1 MRLPVDTEI
10 RVRAVLFD
18 MDGTLVNSNAAVLLV
33 WRQWAERHG
42 LDGDAITAS
51 THGRRAGDTI
61 RAYAPAEVD
70 LAAEVAWL
78 EEHELAER
86 DGIIAVPGARE
97 LIAALPPDRVALVT
111 SAPRALAAMR
121 LERADVPVPAVF
133 ISAENVVRGKPDPE
147 GYLEAA
153 RRLGVDARDCL
164 VVEDAPAG
172 LEAGRDAGAR
182 VLAVATTLP
191 PHELEA
197 WDWLPDLSSLTFER
211 AGDTLV
217 VRVVDDSG

>member
-1 MRLPVDTEI
+1 MRVPAGTEI

-33 WRQWAERHG
+33 WRRWAKRHG

-51 THGRRAGDTI
+51 THGRRAADTI
-61 RAYAPAEVD
+61 RSYAPASVD

-86 DGIIAVPGARE
+86 DGIVAVPGARE
-97 LIAALPPDRVALVT
+97 LVAALPPDRVALVT

-121 LERADVPVPAVF
+121 LERAGIPIPNVF
-133 ISAENVVRGKPDPE
+133 IGAEDVSRGKPDPE

-153 RRLGVDARDCL
+153 RRLGVEARDCL

-172 LEAGRDAGAR
+172 LEAGRNAGAP

-191 PHELEA
+191 PHELDA
-197 WDWLPDLSSLTFER
+197 WDWLPDLSSVSFTR
-211 AGDTLV
+211 AGEVLV
-217 VRVVDDSG
+217 LRVADDSD

>member
-1 MRLPVDTEI
+1 MRVPAGTEI

-33 WRQWAERHG
+33 WRRWAKRHG

-51 THGRRAGDTI
+51 THGRRAADTI
-61 RAYAPAEVD
+61 RSYAPASVD

-86 DGIIAVPGARE
+86 DGIVAVPGARE
-97 LIAALPPDRVALVT
+97 LVAALPPNRVALVT

-121 LERADVPVPAVF
+121 LERAGIPIPNVF
-133 ISAENVVRGKPDPE
+133 ISAEDVACGKPDPE

-164 VVEDAPAG
+164 VVEDASAG
-172 LEAGRDAGAR
+172 LEAGRAAGAR
-182 VLAVATTLP
+182 VLAIATTLP
-191 PHELEA
+191 PHELDA
-197 WDWLPDLSSLTFER
+197 WDWLPDLSSVSFTR
-211 AGDTLV
+211 AGEVLV
-217 VRVVDDSG
+217 LRVADDSD

>member
-1 MRLPVDTEI
+1 MRLPVGTEI

-61 RAYAPAEVD
+61 RAYAPAGVD

-78 EEHELAER
+78 EEHELVER
-86 DGIIAVPGARE
+86 DGIVAVPGARE

-133 ISAENVVRGKPDPE
+133 ISAEDVLRGKPDPE

-153 RRLGVDARDCL
+153 RRLGV
-164 VVEDAPAG
+164 
-172 LEAGRDAGAR
+172 GAR
-182 VLAVATTLP
+182 AAAARTRGLGLAAGSFVADIRAIRRHARGARRGRLGLTREPNVTSRSSTT
-191 PHELEA
+191 A
-197 WDWLPDLSSLTFER
+197 K
-211 AGDTLV
+211 
-217 VRVVDDSG
+217 